1 MSNLVENALK
11 YLKPGRPGVIRV
23 TAAREGPRMLVRIAD
38 NGRGIDPRD
47 HERIFDLFRRSGRQD
62 QPGEGIGLAHVR
74 TLAYRLG
81 GTINVASQLDEG
93 ATFTIDLPL
102 IYTGDEKETA

>member
-1 MSNLVENALK
+1 
-11 YLKPGRPGVIRV
+11 
-23 TAAREGPRMLVRIAD
+23 MLIRIAD

-81 GTINVASQLDEG
+81 GTINVTSQLDEG
-93 ATFTIDLPL
+93 ATFIIDLPL
-102 IYTGDEKETA
+102 IYTGDGKETA